1 MKSVI
6 VSVLLVF
13 LLASTVK
20 SETVGGQQFL
30 EVLAQFLSANSME
43 VLSGLHELVNG
54 GDDGF
59 ELEICIEDINIFGC
73 ILTDSGY
80 EPYKVKMC

>member
-43 VLSGLHELVNG
+43 VLSGLPNG

-59 ELEICIEDINIFGC
+59 ELEICIEDINILGC

>member
-43 VLSGLHELVNG
+43 VLSGLPELVNG

-59 ELEICIEDINIFGC
+59 ELEICIGDINILGC